1 MNNTYIIIGLVAI
14 LSIVI
19 YFLFVKKDTTVNE
32 SQGAVD
38 TLSQAAVSNTSI
50 SKSEADK
57 LGEKALANVSP
68 NDTSA
73 NKAIDNLKTA
83 ATTSYS
89 TPIPLVASEAAKVKV
104 SIKET
109 AKEEQKRILSESLS
123 PVKEKFKFLYEISP
137 DKATYM
143 KKAEEDKIKAEQA
156 IAEQA
161 IAAQLKAAQL
171 KEEQAIAEAQLKAAY
186 MKKAEEDKIK
196 AEQAI
201 KEAEINE
208 NKEKAS
214 YMKQVEEEQAIK
226 EARAKASY
234 ISYMKKVEEDK
245 IIAEQNAI
253 AQQLNENKKK
263 LQLEETPEEILERI
277 KRTQESQKQNEERLK
292 SMDRSMAQQEF
303 ERSQIDNIVSG
314 RQLNEF
320 KNNISSIKET
330 NICPLPDKDKDIK
343 ALENILM
350 LLNKDTLWDSLNLP
364 DNVISECKDSSK
376 ALSDKYSELSKYDI
390 DIAKLNAMMSEILM
404 RNISPVFARGI
415 KPGKDKTEVETLVT
429 LILLSG
435 NNIMKLSSANKD
447 RLPVV
452 LYDETNNLIKANPDV
467 QIIGK
472 QTSSSKSPSDYYSE
486 TMSYGKPPS
495 DELIIARFKYLKD
508 ISGLLF
514 DKDIFVY
521 DSSKPCSKYIN

>member
-19 YFLFVKKDTTVNE
+19 YFLFVKKDTTVND

-83 ATTSYS
+83 ATTTYP

-123 PVKEKFKFLYEISP
+123 PVKEKFKFLYDISSEKPSMTPAEI
-137 DKATYM
+137 DK
-143 KKAEEDKIKAEQA
+143 
-156 IAEQA
+156 
-161 IAAQLKAAQL
+161 LL
-171 KEEQAIAEAQLKAAY
+171 KEEQAERAAAEKDLIDFYGAKDLEEAQKYRKMYLEDQSTYY
-186 MKKAEEDKIK
+186 MKRWDVTDPFEA
-196 AEQAI
+196 
-201 KEAEINE
+201 AEIDNLLTGKELKKFEE
-208 NKEKAS
+208 NLTRN
-214 YMKQVEEEQAIK
+214 Q
-226 EARAKASY
+226 
-234 ISYMKKVEEDK
+234 
-245 IIAEQNAI
+245 
-253 AQQLNENKKK
+253 K
-263 LQLEETPEEILERI
+263 LI
-277 KRTQESQKQNEERLK
+277 
-292 SMDRSMAQQEF
+292 
-303 ERSQIDNIVSG
+303 
-314 RQLNEF
+314 
-320 KNNISSIKET
+320 
-330 NICPLPDKDKDIK
+330 ICPLPDKDKDIK

-364 DNVISECKDSSK
+364 DNVISECKDASK
-376 ALSDKYSELSKYDI
+376 LLSDKYSELSKYDI
-390 DIAKLNAMMSEILM
+390 DIAKLNAVISEILM

-429 LILLSG
+429 LIVLSG
-435 NNIMKLSSANKD
+435 NNINKLRSDNKD
-447 RLPVV
+447 RLPLV
-452 LYDETNNLIKANPDV
+452 LYDETNNLIKANPDI
-467 QIIGK
+467 QIRGIRVPN
-472 QTSSSKSPSDYYSE
+472 SMSPSEIYSNF
-486 TMSYGKPPS
+486 TSDSKPPS
-495 DELIIARFKYLKD
+495 DKLIIARFKYLKD
-508 ISGLLF
+508 ISTPLF
-514 DKDIFVY
+514 GKGFVY